1 MNPPRRWKTCPKG
14 GVHNLE
20 GQKPYFTISLKVND
34 YIGAKPCKK
43 FRLER
48 IAQHAPWKYVP
59 ELNSMVK
66 TIEIL
71 ELECGLGHVMRS
83 HNVYSKW

>member
-1 MNPPRRWKTCPKG
+1 MRGTCCS
-14 GVHNLE
+14 
-20 GQKPYFTISLKVND
+20 GQKLSTKTFMRGREGLPGTFGT
-34 YIGAKPCKK
+34 C
-43 FRLER
+43 E
-48 IAQHAPWKYVP
+48 
-59 ELNSMVK
+59 